1 MIKYLDVLIFTI
13 GIPIWLF
20 IISYVVSK
28 AYFINKKSFFKHTIQ
43 GVVYY
48 EKEQNKK

>member
-1 MIKYLDVLIFTI
+1 MIKYFDILIFTI

-20 IISYVVSK
+20 VVSFFISK

-48 EKEQNKK
+48 EKGQNKK